1 MKALIHA
8 EVLKLRS
15 TRTPAWLLLATL
27 GLVMLTVSVTVPKAG
42 DQNAPVP
49 VGDRGALAGAVG
61 NGFGVPLVMVVLLG
75 GLAFTQEFRYGTVTS
90 TYLGEPRRRRVLVAK
105 WLSLTAA
112 SVVVT
117 VATLAVSVTFGIALI
132 RSRDGDVTVAAQFW
146 QTVAAAFAV
155 MVAYGVIGVSIGALV
170 RNQIVAVVGVL
181 VWMLAIEQIV
191 IPAFPAV
198 GRWMPG
204 GATNALLHLGP
215 LMSLDGKLLSASAGG
230 LVLLGYTAAA
240 VALALRLTPRRDVL

>member
-15 TRTPAWLLLATL
+15 TRTPAWLLFATL
-27 GLVMLTVSVTVPKAG
+27 GLVVLTVAVNVPKAG
-42 DQNAPVP
+42 DRDAPISLDDP
-49 VGDRGALAGAVG
+49 GLLASAVG

-90 TYLGEPRRRRVLVAK
+90 TYLGEPRRTRVLVAK
-105 WLSLTAA
+105 WLSITAA
-112 SVVVT
+112 SIVVT
-117 VATLAVSVTFGIALI
+117 AASLAVSVTFGVALI

-155 MVAYGVIGVSIGALV
+155 MAAYGVIGASIGALV

-181 VWMLAIEQIV
+181 VWLLAVEQIV
-191 IPAFPAV
+191 IPAFPSV

-204 GATNALLHLGP
+204 GATNSLLQLGP
-215 LMSLDGKLLSASAGG
+215 AISLDGKLLSASAGG
-230 LVLLGYTAAA
+230 LVLLGYTAAS
-240 VALALRLTPRRDVL
+240 VGLALRLTPRRDVL